1 MKDST
6 MRFLSDKIWEKHDL
20 YLDFLCSLSLSLIIT
35 SFAHQ
40 FCTMNNSGACVR
52 LAEEQEIP
60 LDQLTFEQLRNID
73 SRFTEDV
80 MKVWDYEMSVERKC
94 SVGGTS
100 KARVL
105 EQIEK
110 CLTFAKAL

>member
-1 MKDST
+1 MIFNLT
-6 MRFLSDKIWEKHDL
+6 P
-20 YLDFLCSLSLSLIIT
+20 CSLSLLLD
-35 SFAHQ
+35 FHRQ
-40 FCTMNNSGACVR
+40 FCTICSGACVR

-60 LDQLTFEQLRNID
+60 LDQLTFEQLKNID

-105 EQIEK
+105 EQIKK
-110 CLTFAKAL
+110 CLTFAEAL

>member
-1 MKDST
+1 MIFNLT
-6 MRFLSDKIWEKHDL
+6 P
-20 YLDFLCSLSLSLIIT
+20 CSLSLSLH
-35 SFAHQ
+35 FHRQ
-40 FCTMNNSGACVR
+40 FCTICSGACVR

-60 LDQLTFEQLRNID
+60 LDQLTFEQLQNID

-110 CLTFAKAL
+110 CLTFAEAL

>member
-1 MKDST
+1 V
-6 MRFLSDKIWEKHDL
+6 
-20 YLDFLCSLSLSLIIT
+20 LSLIIT
-35 SFAHQ
+35 SFARQ
-40 FCTMNNSGACVR
+40 FCTIYSGACVR

-60 LDQLTFEQLRNID
+60 LDQLTFEQLQKID

-110 CLTFAKAL
+110 CLAFSKTL